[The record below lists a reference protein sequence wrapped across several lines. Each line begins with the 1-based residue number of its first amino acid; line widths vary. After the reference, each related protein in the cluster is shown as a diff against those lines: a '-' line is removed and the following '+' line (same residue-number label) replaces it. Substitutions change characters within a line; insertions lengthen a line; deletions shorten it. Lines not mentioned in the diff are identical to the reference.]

1 MKSLSRFAATLCIA
15 LSISGCA
22 AFNYAEKDSP
32 VALRNVEPF
41 VKRPKIAVVLGSGGP
56 RGYAH
61 VGVIKVL
68 EEAGIKPDLIVG
80 SSVGSL
86 IGAFWASGMSG
97 PEIEKEAFAGG
108 PLTLFDLNPF
118 ADRGWI
124 RGQKLQDYVNRQ
136 LANKT
141 IEQLVRPLIV
151 VAAHRSDKYPVFFTS
166 GNLGVAVR
174 ASSAVPGIISP
185 VGILG
190 TEYEDGDMALPVA
203 VSVARAAGA
212 DFVIAVDVSAHDGTA
227 PADADPKWLVRDAK
241 RRALIAPE
249 VAKADF
255 LIHPDMGYLASPRRE
270 FFERAYASGESTTRQ
285 LLPALIAK
293 LKTKL

>member
-1 MKSLSRFAATLCIA
+1 MLLRFVTSLFVAV
-15 LSISGCA
+15 SISGCA
-22 AFNYAEKDSP
+22 AFNYAEKDAP
-32 VALRNVEPF
+32 VALKAVEPLP
-41 VKRPKIAVVLGSGGP
+41 KRPKIAVVLGSGGP

-61 VGVIKVL
+61 IGVIKVL

-97 PEIEKEAFAGG
+97 PEIYKEAFAGG

-124 RGQKLQDYVNRQ
+124 RGQKLQDYVNTQ
-136 LANKT
+136 LANKS
-141 IEQLVRPLIV
+141 IEQLMRPLIV
-151 VAAHRSDKYPVFFTS
+151 VAANRNEKFPVYFTS

-227 PADADPKWLVRDAK
+227 PQDADPKWLVRDAK

-270 FFERAYASGESTTRQ
+270 FFEKAFASGETTTKL

-293 LKTKL
+293 LKAKP

>member
-1 MKSLSRFAATLCIA
+1 MLLRFATSLCIA
-15 LSISGCA
+15 ICVSGCA
-22 AFNYAEKDSP
+22 AFNYAEKDAP
-32 VALRNVEPF
+32 VALKTIETF
-41 VKRPKIAVVLGSGGP
+41 SKRPKIAVVLGSGGP

-61 VGVIKVL
+61 IGVIKVL

-97 PEIEKEAFAGG
+97 PEIQKEAFAGG

-124 RGQKLQDYVNRQ
+124 RGQKLQDYVNTQ
-136 LANKT
+136 LANKS
-141 IEQLVRPLIV
+141 IEQLMRPLIV
-151 VAAHRSDKYPVFFTS
+151 VAANRSDKYPVFFTS

-190 TEYEDGDMALPVA
+190 IEYEDGDMALPVA

-227 PADADPKWLVRDAK
+227 PPDADPKWLARDAK

-270 FFERAYASGESTTRQ
+270 FFEKAYASGESTARQ
-285 LLPALIAK
+285 MLPALIAK
-293 LKTKL
+293 LKAKP